1 MTGTDPNRPSR
12 GFAPIAR
19 RDARIL
25 VLGSLPSRR
34 SLQVG
39 EYYAHPRNA
48 FWPIIAELTG
58 VSGDYAER
66 CGSLTDRRVALWDV
80 LRSSVR
86 PGSLDAAIRQDS
98 ALANDFDAF
107 FAEHPHIERICF
119 NGRTAAQLFAK
130 LVQPDTD
137 AAGRELFGLPSTS
150 PAYAAM
156 PFEDKL
162 GRWREALAIAS

>member
-1 MTGTDPNRPSR
+1 LTGTDPKRPSR

-58 VSGDYAER
+58 VSGDYAAR
-66 CGSLTDRRVALWDV
+66 CAALTGRRIALWDV
-80 LRSSVR
+80 LESSER
-86 PGSLDAAIRQDS
+86 PGSLDAAIRRDT
-98 ALANDFDAF
+98 ARANDFEAF
-107 FAEHPHIERICF
+107 FRDHPDLGRICF
-119 NGRTAAQLFAK
+119 NGRTAARLF
-130 LVQPDTD
+130 
-137 AAGRELFGLPSTS
+137 RELVEPSTGTSRAEPIVLPSTS

-162 GRWREALAIAS
+162 ARWRQALAIAS